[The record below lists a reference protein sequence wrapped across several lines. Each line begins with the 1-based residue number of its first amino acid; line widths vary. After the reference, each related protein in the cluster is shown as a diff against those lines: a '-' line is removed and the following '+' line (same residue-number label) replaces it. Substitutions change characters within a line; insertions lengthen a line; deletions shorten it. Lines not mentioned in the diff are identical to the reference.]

1 MFFFL
6 FLLFFLSFGAW
17 VWMENLRKVLE
28 EGYKKELSTGLGA
41 DRESNMIAFAVEALT
56 LLRDVVKGDAK
67 V

>member
-1 MFFFL
+1 
-6 FLLFFLSFGAW
+6 
-17 VWMENLRKVLE
+17 LE
-28 EGYKKELSTGLGA
+28 EGDKINADQNTSGYLAIAVATSSGTYKKELSTGLGA